1 MSAEAIEM
9 KKRTHGTAGFSLVEL
24 LVGTILFTIVTG
36 IAFSLLMSAQL
47 RYQGESTVTE
57 AFQQA
62 NVALDQIVRD
72 VHSAGYPPM
81 SSLSA
86 PVANNN
92 ANADKYA
99 LPFAWAPSYPA
110 TPCTVGAGG
119 TCTVPGQYDL
129 IVETDIGDGN
139 FVQWIRYSL
148 QGTTLMRGRAP
159 KGPFADPVKATSG
172 SLVLVPYLENVMNG
186 SNSLPIFSY
195 VCDAGLTQQP
205 CDGATQLP
213 SNIREVNISLMVRS
227 LQPDP
232 QTHQY
237 RTITLNG
244 QAMRFNP
251 NQ

>member
-1 MSAEAIEM
+1 MSTEAIEM
-9 KKRTHGTAGFSLVEL
+9 KKRKHGTTGFSLVEL

-36 IAFSLLMSAQL
+36 IAFSLLMSSQL
-47 RYQGESTVTE
+47 RYQGESSVTE

-81 SSLSA
+81 SSLSLT
-86 PVANNN
+86 VANNN

-99 LPFAWAPSYPA
+99 LPFAWTPSYPT
-110 TPCTVGAGG
+110 TPCTVGG
-119 TCTVPGQYDL
+119 TCTVPGEYDL
-129 IVETDIGDGN
+129 IVEADLGN
-139 FVQWIRYSL
+139 GVQWIRYSL
-148 QGTTLMRGRAP
+148 QTTTLMRGVVQ
-159 KGPFADPVKATSG
+159 KKPFKDPVTETSG

-195 VCDAGLTQQP
+195 VCDAGPTQQP
-205 CDGATQLP
+205 CAGGPTQLP
-213 SNIREVNISLMVRS
+213 SSIREVNISLMVRS

-237 RTITLNG
+237 RTVTLTG

>member
-9 KKRTHGTAGFSLVEL
+9 KKRKHSAAGFSLVEL

-72 VHSAGYPPM
+72 VHSAGYPPAN
-81 SSLSA
+81 SFA
-86 PVANNN
+86 AGVALNNPN
-92 ANADKYA
+92 LVA
-99 LPFAWAPSYPA
+99 LPFSWSPGYTNTPP
-110 TPCTVGAGG
+110 TPCTVGASCGA
-119 TCTVPGQYDL
+119 VPGNYDL
-129 IVETDIGDGN
+129 ILEADVGTGQG
-139 FVQWIRYSL
+139 VQWIRYSL
-148 QGTTLMRGRAP
+148 VGTTLMRAVAQKAP
-159 KGPFADPVKATSG
+159 FQDPVASTTG
-172 SLVLVPYLENVMNG
+172 LLLPYLENVMNG
-186 SNSLPIFSY
+186 SNSLAIFSY
-195 VCDAGLTQQP
+195 NYDAGTTLQQP
-205 CDGATQLP
+205 
-213 SNIREVNISLMVRS
+213 SYIRQVNVSLMVRS

>member
-1 MSAEAIEM
+1 M
-9 KKRTHGTAGFSLVEL
+9 KKRKHGAAGFSLVEL

-81 SSLSA
+81 SSLSLTA
-86 PVANNN
+86 ANSNPTW
-92 ANADKYA
+92 YA
-99 LPFAWAPSYPA
+99 LPFSWAPGYPA
-110 TPCTVGAGG
+110 TPCTVGG
-119 TCTVPGQYDL
+119 TCTVPGEYEL
-129 IVETDIGDGN
+129 IVEADLGN
-139 FVQWIRYSL
+139 GQGVQWIRYSL
-148 QGTTLMRGRAP
+148 QSTTLMRGVAP
-159 KGPFADPVKATSG
+159 KAQFADPVSSTAG
-172 SLVLVPYLENVMNG
+172 FLVPYLENVMNG

-195 VCDAGLTQQP
+195 VCDGGPTQQT
-205 CDGATQLP
+205 CAGGSTQTP
-213 SNIREVNISLMVRS
+213 PTIREVNISLMVRS
-227 LQPDP
+227 MQPDP

>member
-1 MSAEAIEM
+1 VSTEAIEM
-9 KKRTHGTAGFSLVEL
+9 KKRKHGTAGFSLVEL

-86 PVANNN
+86 TVANNHP
-92 ANADKYA
+92 DWYA
-99 LPFAWAPSYPA
+99 LPFAWTPNYPT
-110 TPCTVGAGG
+110 TPCTVGVGG
-119 TCTVPGQYDL
+119 TCTLPGEYDL
-129 IVETDIGDGN
+129 IVEADLGN
-139 FVQWIRYSL
+139 SQGVQWIRYSL
-148 QGTTLMRGRAP
+148 QTTTLMRAVVP
-159 KGPFADPVKATSG
+159 KVAFKDPVAETSG
-172 SLVLVPYLENVMNG
+172 SSVLVPYLENVMNG

-195 VCDAGLTQQP
+195 VCDGGATQQP
-205 CDGATQLP
+205 CAGGSTQTT
-213 SNIREVNISLMVRS
+213 STIREVNISLMVRS

>member
-9 KKRTHGTAGFSLVEL
+9 KKRMHGTAGFSLVEL

-47 RYQGESTVTE
+47 RYQGESTLTE

-72 VHSAGYPPM
+72 VHSAGYPPAN
-81 SSLSA
+81 SFTA
-86 PVANNN
+86 GVALNNPN
-92 ANADKYA
+92 LVA
-99 LPFAWAPSYPA
+99 LPFSWSPGYTNTPP
-110 TPCTVGAGG
+110 TPCTVGGSCGA
-119 TCTVPGQYDL
+119 VPGDYDL
-129 IVETDIGDGN
+129 IVEADVGN
-139 FVQWIRYSL
+139 GNGVQWIRYSL
-148 QGTTLMRGRAP
+148 VGTTLMRGMAP
-159 KGPFADPVKATSG
+159 KAPFADPVG
-172 SLVLVPYLENVMNG
+172 STAASLAPYLENVMNG
-186 SNSLPIFSY
+186 SLPIFSY
-195 VCDAGLTQQP
+195 GYDAGTTSQQ
-205 CDGATQLP
+205 P

>member
-1 MSAEAIEM
+1 M
-9 KKRTHGTAGFSLVEL
+9 KRRKHSNAGFSLLEL

-36 IAFSLLMSAQL
+36 IAFSLLTSMQL

-81 SSLSA
+81 SSF
-86 PVANNN
+86 N
-92 ANADKYA
+92 ATTASSNPTWYA
-99 LPFAWAPSYPA
+99 LPFAWTPGYPA
-110 TPCTVGAGG
+110 TPCTVGG
-119 TCTVPGQYDL
+119 TCTVPGEYDL
-129 IVETDIGDGN
+129 IVEADVGQG
-139 FVQWIRYSL
+139 VQWIRYSL
-148 QGTTLMRGRAP
+148 QGTTLMRGVAQ
-159 KGPFADPVKATSG
+159 KGGTDPVG
-172 SLVLVPYLENVMNG
+172 STNSQLVSYLENVMNG

-195 VCDAGLTQQP
+195 VCDGEPTQQP
-205 CDGATQLP
+205 CNGGPTQSP
-213 SNIREVNISLMVRS
+213 STIREVNISLMVRS

-237 RTITLNG
+237 RTVTLNG

>member
-1 MSAEAIEM
+1 M
-9 KKRTHGTAGFSLVEL
+9 KKRKRSADGFSLVEL

-47 RYQGESTVTE
+47 RYQGESTTTE

-81 SSLSA
+81 GSLS
-86 PVANNN
+86 VAVTNNSAN
-92 ANADKYA
+92 ANRYA
-99 LPFAWAPSYPA
+99 LPFAWTPNYPT
-110 TPCTVGAGG
+110 TPCTVGVGG

-129 IVETDIGDGN
+129 IVEADLGSGV
-139 FVQWIRYSL
+139 VQWIYYSL
-148 QGTTLMRGRAP
+148 QTTTLMRGVAQ
-159 KGPFADPVKATSG
+159 KKAFADPVTETSQY
-172 SLVLVPYLENVMNG
+172 SVPYLENVMNG

-195 VCDAGLTQQP
+195 VCDAGQTQQP
-205 CDGATQLP
+205 CDGTTQLP
-213 SNIREVNISLMVRS
+213 SSIREVNVSLMVRS

-232 QTHQY
+232 QTQQY

-244 QAMRFNP
+244 QATRFNP